1 MHAHSGKHDHLAQRG
16 FAATVA
22 AEGRV
27 LVGDQVEGVL
37 KDGKVVSLTV
47 TPESRKSS
55 VIVHPCQD
63 I

>member
-1 MHAHSGKHDHLAQRG
+1 MRVRG
-16 FAATVA
+16 
-22 AEGRV
+22 
-27 LVGDQVEGVL
+27 QVEGVL

-63 I
+63 L